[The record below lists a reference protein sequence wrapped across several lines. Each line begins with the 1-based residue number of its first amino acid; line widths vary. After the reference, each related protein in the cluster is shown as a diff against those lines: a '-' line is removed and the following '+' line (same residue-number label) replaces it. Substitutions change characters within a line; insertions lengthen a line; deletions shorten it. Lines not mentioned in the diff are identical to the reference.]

1 MQKKWLR
8 RLIKIAVQPM
18 FQPWVP
24 FKLRRALM
32 HSTALLQSK
41 QKGVVR
47 SRLKLHG
54 SASFAPAH
62 MSSSGLSAAACTG
75 TVATYCAQPSA
86 FNVTPSTQHILY
98 LHGGG
103 YVFGGEYTHRQLVDG
118 LALLGNAVVW
128 MPEYRLA
135 PEHPFPAAIEDA
147 IAAYTALLAQ
157 GIASTQITIAG
168 DSAGGGL
175 AMALA
180 LVIRDMQL
188 PTPQRLLLFS
198 PWVDLTVTRTSHSA
212 NAKLDPMLVPRGLAA
227 CAAAYCGTTPSNHAL
242 CSPLFAN
249 LEGLP
254 PALIQVGSDEI
265 LLDDARE
272 LHHAIQQAGGAS
284 ELHEFGDLWHVFQLH
299 SHQLPE
305 ATAALRACF
314 SHP

>member
-1 MQKKWLR
+1 MQKLWLR

-24 FKLRRALM
+24 FKLRRVLM
-32 HSTALLQSK
+32 HSTALLQRK
-41 QKGVVR
+41 QKEVDR
-47 SRLKLHG
+47 SRVKLHG
-54 SASFAPAH
+54 SASFAPIAA
-62 MSSSGLSAAACTG
+62 SSNGLSAAACAG
-75 TVATYCAQPSA
+75 KVAAYCAQPSA
-86 FNVTPSTQHILY
+86 LTVTDSTQHILY

-128 MPEYRLA
+128 MPDYRLA
-135 PEHPFPAAIEDA
+135 PEHPFPAAIHDA
-147 IAAYTALLAQ
+147 LAAYTALLAQ
-157 GIASTQITIAG
+157 GIAGARITIAG

-188 PTPQRLLLFS
+188 PAPQRMLLFS

-212 NAKLDPMLVPRGLAA
+212 NAKLDPMLIPQGLAS

-249 LEGLP
+249 LAGLP
-254 PALIQVGSDEI
+254 PVYIQVGSDEI

-272 LHHAIQQAGGAS
+272 LHHAIQQAGGES
-284 ELHEFGDLWHVFQLH
+284 ELQEFADLWHVFQLH

-314 SHP
+314 TT